1 MKDSGEKLIG
11 EIAVFVDSYNRM
23 ERRCNE
29 LEASQYNAEK
39 FYAVPLGVDVVAR
52 LHNVSAYLVRRYVKL
67 GLIPTHPS
75 STDAKIIIRGSDAL
89 LLDFNELREKAKSM
103 RFA

>member
-1 MKDSGEKLIG
+1 MAGVGETLIG
-11 EIAVFVDSYNRM
+11 DVAVFVDNYNRL
-23 ERRCNE
+23 ERRCKE

-39 FYAVPLGVDVVAR
+39 FYAVPLGVDVVAK

-67 GLIPTHPS
+67 GLIPVHPG

-89 LLDFNELREKAKSM
+89 LLDFNKMRNEAKYLR
-103 RFA
+103 